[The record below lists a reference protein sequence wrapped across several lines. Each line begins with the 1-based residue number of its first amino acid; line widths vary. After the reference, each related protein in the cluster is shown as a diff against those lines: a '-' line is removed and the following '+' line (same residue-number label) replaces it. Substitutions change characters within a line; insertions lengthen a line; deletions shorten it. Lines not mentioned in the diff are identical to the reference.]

1 MYKRSVI
8 LLMLGFEMTP
18 SSFRGPYLHPRIQQV
33 YPNELEAQPEFRGFS
48 EWLHTFDLT
57 RGKKTGESDDDESR
71 TVGKFKVSPRTFLY
85 FKLQNYELV
94 IFFTLLFVFY
104 LGVIMQAMAYIGVST
119 SVMNMYI
126 ILPYLNILY
135 CVIFLIFT
143 CTFLTK
149 VNFTL
154 PTLLTAVP
162 VCSFVLLTLVCNDT
176 ARS

>member
-1 MYKRSVI
+1 
-8 LLMLGFEMTP
+8 MLGFEMTP

-94 IFFTLLFVFY
+94 FFFYITFCILLRG
-104 LGVIMQAMAYIGVST
+104 LSMQAMAHIGVSM

-135 CVIFLIFT
+135 CVIFLSLHVHF
-143 CTFLTK
+143 
-149 VNFTL
+149 
-154 PTLLTAVP
+154 
-162 VCSFVLLTLVCNDT
+162 
-176 ARS
+176 